1 METLLSDQMLAVWA
15 VLGSLLGTL
24 LLAAA
29 MLWAGTQAT
38 HQGRAL
44 WRAVRGHQAEIIAAV
59 DEPGD
64 PLVVQLARYTSI
76 PAPVWATFLPA
87 FFKALAEG
95 WSPRQG
101 RVDHLPNNHLCS

>member
-1 METLLSDQMLAVWA
+1 MGGA
-15 VLGSLLGTL
+15 GI
-24 LLAAA
+24 AAGHTA
-29 MLWAGTQAT
+29 ARSGELWAGTQAT

-87 FFKALAEG
+87 FFKALADGLEPAAGEG
-95 WSPRQG
+95 RSSPQQPP
-101 RVDHLPNNHLCS
+101 V